1 MVAAATTAGPRRGWT
16 LALASLGSRGARHG
30 NRHLGRVTGLGAA
43 ADPVV
48 SGAIVQGLS
57 WQWIFWLRVPLAAK
71 RQWDIA

>member
-1 MVAAATTAGPRRGWT
+1 
-16 LALASLGSRGARHG
+16 
-30 NRHLGRVTGLGAA
+30 
-43 ADPVV
+43 VV

>member
-1 MVAAATTAGPRRGWT
+1 MVAAATAAGPRRGWT
-16 LALASLGSRGARHG
+16 LALASLGSRGTAIG
-30 NRHLGRVTGLGAA
+30 IWGGVTGLGLAA
-43 ADPVV
+43 GPVV